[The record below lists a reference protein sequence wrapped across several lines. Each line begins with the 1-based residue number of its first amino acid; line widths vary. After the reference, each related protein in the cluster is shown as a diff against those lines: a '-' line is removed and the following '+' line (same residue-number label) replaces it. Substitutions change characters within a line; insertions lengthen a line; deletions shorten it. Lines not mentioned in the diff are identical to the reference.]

1 MGSPFKYTLFQEL
14 EVKIFQ
20 LVATFSF
27 VKRLAHSACPSTSAQ
42 NVVFAFKNS
51 LQKTSKAALWE
62 LFLSRELLDGLIKM
76 LRFWLWFCWVV
87 PKPLSHNIILVSTAL
102 QTMHGKHNENNEGAV
117 SGSCSNWVKKTLIWG
132 TLFTR
137 DGIVTYAF

>member
-51 LQKTSKAALWE
+51 LQK
-62 LFLSRELLDGLIKM
+62 
-76 LRFWLWFCWVV
+76 
-87 PKPLSHNIILVSTAL
+87 NIQGCTVR
-102 QTMHGKHNENNEGAV
+102 AV
-117 SGSCSNWVKKTLIWG
+117 SLQRVARWLNKDAQILTVVLLSGP
-132 TLFTR
+132 
-137 DGIVTYAF
+137 